1 MATADVPLVPETPNH
16 DPLFASLKPST
27 KPSTESVW
35 PHRVALFA
43 TVFTWPLIFV
53 GGLVTT
59 YRVGMAV
66 PDWPTTFGINMFIY
80 NFWNAAWGVFIEHG
94 HRLYGAAV
102 GVSTLLLTIWF
113 LLAENRRSLKILGV
127 VALLSVIAQGVL
139 GGYRVRLNS
148 TTLAAVHGCT
158 GQAFFAL
165 MTTLCVLTSKKWSNA
180 GASHADLAG
189 LRPKTSATLI
199 LIYLQVLIGAWLR
212 HFGSPEVLGAHA
224 GFALAVTGHAL
235 MTVWAIEKRRA
246 DFPELVASARALGL
260 LLAAQLGFGILA
272 WWLLRP
278 FDGIS
283 RFVTTPQALIR
294 TCHQANGA
302 LLLAAATVLALR
314 AHRPTYARLPSSPR
328 TPSLKQGEA
337 LA

>member
-1 MATADVPLVPETPNH
+1 MAIADVPLVPQNPDKET
-16 DPLFASLKPST
+16 LFARAGISPESL
-27 KPSTESVW
+27 W

-102 GVSTLLLTIWF
+102 GVSTLILTIWF
-113 LLAENRRSLKILGV
+113 LAADNRRHLKILGV
-127 VALLSVIAQGVL
+127 IALLSVIAQGVL

-165 MTTLCVLTSKKWSNA
+165 MTALCVLTGKKWAEGSA
-180 GASHADLAG
+180 GHPDIAR
-189 LRPKTSATLI
+189 LRPRTAATLV

-212 HFGSPEVLGAHA
+212 HFGSPEALGDHA

-235 MTVWAIEKRRA
+235 MNVWAIEKRRA
-246 DFPELVASARALGL
+246 DYPELVASARALGFL
-260 LLAAQLGFGILA
+260 LLAQLAFGIAA

-278 FDGIS
+278 FDGIP
-283 RFVTTPQALIR
+283 RFVNTPQALIR

-302 LLLAAATVLALR
+302 LLLASATVLALR
-314 AHRPTYARLPSSPR
+314 AHRSSFVRLSQS
-328 TPSLKQGEA
+328 TQKPSLSQGEA